1 MKKLI
6 NDMMLCITTIVVVMP
21 VLVAGLTG
29 CSQVKTGEAG
39 MKVRFGQIVSEKP
52 LDEGLYFYW
61 PWMSLVTYDCRN
73 QKIEVEQETFTKDV
87 QYSKVKLAVTY
98 SLDKSKV
105 IELHKNTGPQYAA
118 IVLEPAIVGSLK
130 DIFGN
135 WEADQI
141 MANRPKIIESID
153 KELSPRAASYGI
165 LIKQIQLINIDFS
178 DDFEKAVE
186 SKQIAVQRA
195 TEAKNRTQQIEEE
208 SKQKLITAKAE
219 AEAMEIKAKAL
230 EKNKSVLLIDF
241 INKWNGKMPDYLSL
255 SPSTGI
261 VPTIDMKDLTN
272 KQ

>member
-1 MKKLI
+1 MKENILY
-6 NDMMLCITTIVVVMP
+6 MLTIVVLP
-21 VLVAGLTG
+21 ILLICGFCG
-29 CSQVKTGEAG
+29 CSQVKTGQAG
-39 MKVRFGQIVSEKP
+39 MKVCFGEITSKQP
-52 LDEGLYFYW
+52 LEEGLYFYW
-61 PWMSLVTYDCRN
+61 PWMSLVAYDCRN

-98 SLDKSKV
+98 SLDKSKI

-241 INKWNGKMPDYLSL
+241 INKWNGKMPEYLAL
-255 SPSTGI
+255 TPNGAAI
-261 VPTIDMKDLTN
+261 PTLDVKDIA
-272 KQ
+272 K

>member
-1 MKKLI
+1 MNKLTNAI
-6 NDMMLCITTIVVVMP
+6 MFT
-21 VLVAGLTG
+21 VLAASISAMCG
-29 CSQVKTGEAG
+29 CSQVRTGEAG
-39 MKVRFGQIVSEKP
+39 MKVCFGEITSIKP
-52 LDEGLYFYW
+52 LEEGLYFYW

-105 IELHKNTGPQYAA
+105 IELHKSTGPQYAA

-241 INKWNGKMPDYLSL
+241 INKWNGKMPDYLAL
-255 SPSTGI
+255 SPSGAAI
-261 VPTIDMKDLTN
+261 PTLDVKSFT
-272 KQ
+272 K

>member
-1 MKKLI
+1 MKEMTKNVSVTFI
-6 NDMMLCITTIVVVMP
+6 ASIVMC
-21 VLVAGLTG
+21 LMCG
-29 CSQVKTGEAG
+29 CSQVRTGEAG
-39 MKVRFGQIVSEKP
+39 MKVCFGEITSIKP
-52 LDEGLYFYW
+52 LEEGLYFYW

-73 QKIEVEQETFTKDV
+73 RKIEVEQETFTKDV

-153 KELSPRAASYGI
+153 KELSPCAASYGI

-195 TEAKNRTQQIEEE
+195 TEARNRTQQIEEE

-255 SPSTGI
+255 TPNNGI
-261 VPTIDMKDLTN
+261 VPTLDVKCALE
-272 KQ
+272 K

>member
-1 MKKLI
+1 MKDNILYTILI
-6 NDMMLCITTIVVVMP
+6 
-21 VLVAGLTG
+21 VLVPILLICGVCG
-29 CSQVKTGEAG
+29 CSQVKTGQAG
-39 MKVRFGQIVSEKP
+39 MKVCFGEITSKKP

-61 PWMSLVTYDCRN
+61 PWMSLVSYDCRN

-178 DDFEKAVE
+178 DEFEKAVE

-208 SKQKLITAKAE
+208 SKQKLITAKAD

-241 INKWNGKMPDYLSL
+241 INKWNGKMPDYLAL
-255 SPSTGI
+255 SPSGAAI
-261 VPTIDMKDLTN
+261 PTLDVKSFT
-272 KQ
+272 K

>member
-1 MKKLI
+1 MEKLAFI
-6 NDMMLCITTIVVVMP
+6 IVAVVSLLF
-21 VLVAGLTG
+21 VILIG
-29 CSQVKTGEAG
+29 CGSVKTGEAG
-39 MKVRFGQIVSEKP
+39 MKISFGEIKSEKP

-153 KELSPRAASYGI
+153 KELSPRVASYGI

-195 TEAKNRTQQIEEE
+195 TEAKNSTQQIEEE

-219 AEAMEIKAKAL
+219 AEAMTIKAQAL

-241 INKWNGKMPDYLSL
+241 INKWNGKMPDYLAI
-255 SPSTGI
+255 SPASGI
-261 VPTIDMKDLTN
+261 TPTFDVKDIIN
-272 KQ
+272 K

>member
-1 MKKLI
+1 MKNI
-6 NDMMLCITTIVVVMP
+6 LCKMCVTFSLVVI
-21 VLVAGLTG
+21 ACIICG
-29 CSQVKTGEAG
+29 CSQVKTGQAG
-39 MKVRFGQIVSEKP
+39 MKVCFGEITSKRP
-52 LDEGLYFYW
+52 LEEGLYFYW
-61 PWMSLVTYDCRN
+61 PWMSLVAYDCRN

-87 QYSKVKLAVTY
+87 QYSKVKLAVTF

-105 IELHKNTGPQYAA
+105 IELHQNTGPQYTT
-118 IVLEPAIVGSLK
+118 IVLEPAIVGALK
-130 DIFGN
+130 EIFGN

-141 MANRPKIIESID
+141 MANRPKIIETID
-153 KELSPRAASYGI
+153 KELSPKVASYGI

-178 DDFEKAVE
+178 DEFEKAVE

-241 INKWNGKMPDYLSL
+241 ISKWDGKMPGYLSF
-255 SPSTGI
+255 SPNNGI
-261 VPTIDMKDLTN
+261 VPTIDVDSALN
-272 KQ
+272 K